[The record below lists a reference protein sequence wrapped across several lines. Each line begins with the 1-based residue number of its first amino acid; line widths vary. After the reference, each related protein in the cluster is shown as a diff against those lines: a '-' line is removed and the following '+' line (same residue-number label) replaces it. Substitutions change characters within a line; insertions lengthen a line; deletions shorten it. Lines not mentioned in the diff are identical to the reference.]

1 METRIPMRKTASQG
15 DFCDP
20 GDSHQGWGNLE
31 GGMRAGARGAQGG
44 EDVERP
50 TAEPRWCLVENSAI
64 L

>member
-50 TAEPRWCLVENSAI
+50 TAEPR
-64 L
+64 